1 MPLNLNSSA
10 QGQLLQA
17 WVEERKEKLEY
28 LEDIQELEKT
38 VQDLK
43 NERDRLNL
51 DNASLTAQLKKT
63 RLREHKQK
71 MAVASTVA
79 RPIADM
85 YGMPGMEGEGHLIEK
100 LVALHQYLE
109 KYTFWVECSED
120 MEVVTLHDGCNT
132 DADRVIQLPI
142 D

>member
-79 RPIADM
+79 RPIAD
-85 YGMPGMEGEGHLIEK
+85 I
-100 LVALHQYLE
+100 
-109 KYTFWVECSED
+109 
-120 MEVVTLHDGCNT
+120 
-132 DADRVIQLPI
+132 
-142 D
+142 